1 MVDQE
6 TADQEV
12 LKQESVDQEMLIEIG
27 TEELP
32 PKSLLKLSTA
42 FAKGIVDGLK
52 EAGLESGACEAFATP
67 RRLAVLLKAVPNK
80 QPDKNITKRGPAF
93 KAAFDADGK
102 PTKAVL
108 GFAGSCGVSVD
119 ELEKLETDKG
129 TWLVY
134 QAREKG
140 CLTSEL
146 LGEIVATSLAKLP
159 IPKRMR
165 WGDRDDEFVRPVK
178 WVLLLHGKQVISA
191 TILGVESGD
200 KTRGHRFH
208 HAGEIVITK
217 PSDYASLL
225 EKEGHVI
232 AGFKKRRE
240 IIAEQVRTIAQSISA
255 QPVMSDELLDEV
267 TALVEWPVALLGNF
281 EKEFLDVPQEA
292 LIMTMQDNQKYFAV
306 VDASEKLMPHFIT
319 VSNIESSNPDV
330 VREGNERVI
339 RPRFGDAVF
348 FWEQDKKQ
356 RLSDHLDA
364 LKKVVFQKQLGSVF
378 EKTQRVAKLAH
389 FIAEAML
396 KSTAQD
402 TALVTRAAELSKCDL
417 MTAMVNEF
425 PKLQGIMGRYYGLHD
440 GEPALVAN
448 ALDEQYMPR
457 YAGDALPVG
466 AIGQILSIADKV
478 DTLMGIFSIGQKP
491 TGTKDPFALRRASL
505 GVLRI
510 IIECKLDLDL
520 YVLLE
525 KAAEFLPQS
534 VQNKEAVNDVF
545 DYMLDRLQAYF
556 SDQGIAVDSIDAVM
570 VLKPHRPLDFASRI
584 KAVDG
589 FRELPEA
596 ASLAAAN
603 KRIRNI
609 LKKSDTPLAA
619 SVNVALLSE
628 IAEKELHNAVSAM
641 SDQVNNWFDQGEYFA
656 ALKELASLKG
666 PVDHFFDD
674 VMVMTDDEALKNN
687 RLTLLSHLQG
697 MFLRVAD
704 ISRLQS

>member
-1 MVDQE
+1 MI
-6 TADQEV
+6 
-12 LKQESVDQEMLIEIG
+12 DQEMAHQDLLIEIG

-32 PKSLLKLSTA
+32 PKSLLTLSTA

-52 EAGLESGACEAFATP
+52 EAGLEGAHCEAFATP
-67 RRLAVLLKAVPNK
+67 RRLAVLIKAVPDK
-80 QPDKNITKRGPAF
+80 QPDTTLTKRGPAL
-93 KAAFDADGK
+93 KAALDADGK
-102 PTKAVL
+102 PTKAAL
-108 GFAGSCGVSVD
+108 GFASSCGVSID
-119 ELEKLETDKG
+119 ALEELETDKG
-129 TWLVY
+129 AWLIY
-134 QAREKG
+134 QASEKG

-146 LGEIVATSLAKLP
+146 MGDIVATSLAKLP

-178 WVLLLHGKQVISA
+178 WVVLLHGQQVINA
-191 TILGVESGD
+191 TILGVQSGN

-208 HAGEIVITK
+208 HAAEIVITK
-217 PSDYASLL
+217 PSDYVSLL
-225 EKEGHVI
+225 EKEGRVI
-232 AGFKKRRE
+232 ASFKKRRAV
-240 IIAEQVRTIAQSISA
+240 IAEQVQAIAQSVSGR
-255 QPVMSDELLDEV
+255 PVMSDELLDEV
-267 TALVEWPVALLGNF
+267 TGLVEWPVALLGNF

-292 LIMTMQDNQKYFAV
+292 LITTMQDNQKYFAI
-306 VDASEKLMPHFIT
+306 VDAAEKLMPHFIT
-319 VSNIESSNPDV
+319 LSNIQSSNPDV

-348 FWEQDKKQ
+348 FWEQDKKHQ
-356 RLSDHLDA
+356 LSDHIDA
-364 LKKVVFQKQLGSVF
+364 LKKVVFQKQLGSVL
-378 EKTQRVAKLAH
+378 EKTQRVAKLAD
-389 FIAEAML
+389 FIAEET
-396 KSTAQD
+396 SQD
-402 TALVTRAAELSKCDL
+402 KALVARAAALSKCDL

-440 GEPALVAN
+440 GEPELVAN

-457 YAGDALPVG
+457 YAGDALPAG
-466 AIGQILSIADKV
+466 AIGQILSIADKI

-510 IIECKLDLDL
+510 IIESKLDLDL
-520 YVLLE
+520 YVLLK
-525 KAAEFLPQS
+525 KAAEFLPQD
-534 VQNKEAVNDVF
+534 VQNSAAVNEVF

-556 SDQGIAVDSIDAVM
+556 SDQGIAVDTIDAVM
-570 VLKPHRPLDFASRI
+570 ALKPHRPLDFASRI

-589 FRELPEA
+589 FRQLSEA

-609 LKKSDTPLAA
+609 LKKSDAQLAEN
-619 SVNVALLSE
+619 VDVALLSE
-628 IAEKELHNAVSAM
+628 AAEKTLHDAVGAM
-641 SDQVNNWFDQGEYFA
+641 RDQVNNWFDQGEYFA
-656 ALKELASLKG
+656 ALKNLASLKE
-666 PVDHFFDD
+666 PVDRFFDD
-674 VMVMTDDEALKNN
+674 VMVMADDEAIKNN